1 MEEWGR
7 MRINLLLEEFK
18 IEVLK
23 QQRELLITRWLVLL
37 IVSFALVLMII
48 TTGLE
53 IVRKKNEAYLTRL
66 VGSEKEAKEAVRR
79 IDKLNNELAIF
90 QKRKDIYKLLSSRKV
105 IWHEKLTQLQ
115 RILPQEIWIRELSLQ
130 RGRDPRKLFLSLRM
144 SLINLTNKNLTA
156 FLGEFINKIKT
167 TDFFTGFKEIV
178 LSNVKHITRK
188 GWEMMEFNLKLEFK

>member
-1 MEEWGR
+1 MEEWDR

-18 IEVLK
+18 IEVLR

-37 IVSFALVLMII
+37 IVSFALVLTII

-53 IVRKKNEAYLTRL
+53 IVRKRNEAYLTRL
-66 VGSEKEAKEAVRR
+66 VGSEKEAKEAVRK

-105 IWHEKLTQLQ
+105 VWYEKLTQLQ

-130 RGRDPRKLFLSLRM
+130 RGRDLRELFLSLKM

-156 FLGEFINKIKT
+156 FLGEFINRIKT
-167 TDFFTGFKEIV
+167 TDFFSGFKEIV

-188 GWEMMEFNLKLEFK
+188 GWEMMEFNLKVEFK

>member
-37 IVSFALVLMII
+37 IVSFALVLTII

-53 IVRKKNEAYLTRL
+53 IVREKNEAYLTRL

>member
-1 MEEWGR
+1 

>member
-37 IVSFALVLMII
+37 IVSFALVLTII

-53 IVRKKNEAYLTRL
+53 IVREKNEAYLTRL
-66 VGSEKEAKEAVRR
+66 VGSEKEAKEAVRK

-90 QKRKDIYKLLSSRKV
+90 QKRKDIYKLLSLRKV
-105 IWHEKLTQLQ
+105 VWYEKLTQLQ

-130 RGRDPRKLFLSLRM
+130 RGRDLRELFLSLKM

-156 FLGEFINKIKT
+156 FLGEFINRIKT